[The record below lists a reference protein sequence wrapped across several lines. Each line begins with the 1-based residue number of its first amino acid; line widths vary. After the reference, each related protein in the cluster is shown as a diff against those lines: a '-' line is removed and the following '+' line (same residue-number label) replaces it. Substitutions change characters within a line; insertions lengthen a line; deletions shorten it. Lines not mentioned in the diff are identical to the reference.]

1 MLKVKCF
8 VCNSFYENSYV
19 VYDSNTKECAIIDA
33 GFYYADEEEAVS
45 YFIESNNLKVKHL
58 INTHLHLDHC
68 FGAEYISKQYNVGLS
83 GDDDDEL
90 LLKLIPQQC
99 EMFGIKLNSAVPVLK
114 NIIKEGDKI
123 DIGNYSL
130 IAISVPGHSPGSL
143 CYYCKEEGIL
153 FSGDVLFKESI
164 GRTDL
169 QGGSY
174 KALSENITSKI
185 FTLPDSTIVYCG
197 HGPTTTIGY
206 EKENNPYF

>member
-19 VYDSNTKECAIIDA
+19 VYDSNTKESAIIDA
-33 GFYYADEEEAVS
+33 GFYYADEEDAVS
-45 YFIESNNLKVKHL
+45 YFIESNNLIVKHL

-68 FGAEYISKQYNVGLS
+68 FGAEYISKRYNVGLS
-83 GDDDDEL
+83 CDDADEL
-90 LLKLIPQQC
+90 LLKLFPQQC
-99 EMFGIKLNSAVPVLK
+99 EMFGIRLNSTVPVLK

-123 DIGNYSL
+123 EIGNYSL
-130 IAISVPGHSPGSL
+130 VAISVPGHSPGSL

-174 KALSENITSKI
+174 KALSDNISSKI

-206 EKENNPYF
+206 EKEYNPYF

>member
-19 VYDSNTKECAIIDA
+19 VYDNNTKECAIIDA
-33 GFYYADEEEAVS
+33 GFYYADEEDAVS
-45 YFIESNNLKVKHL
+45 YFIESNDLIVKHL

-68 FGAEYISKQYNVGLS
+68 FGAEYISNRYNVGLS
-83 GDDDDEL
+83 GDDNDDL

-99 EMFGIKLNSAVPVLK
+99 EMFGIKLNSAVPILK
-114 NIIKEGDKI
+114 NVIKEGDKI
-123 DIGNYSL
+123 EIGNYTL
-130 IAISVPGHSPGSL
+130 VAISVPGHSPGSL

-169 QGGSY
+169 HGGSY